1 MSIFTHPTTCAF
13 NQEGPCTC
21 GYQDFI
27 DECRAD
33 ENKEIIDQIMAEE
46 EQEETNETHERQDA
60 KERINL
66 VELINMHSL
75 LHRL

>member
-1 MSIFTHPTTCAF
+1 MSILTHATKCAL

-46 EQEETNETHERQDA
+46 EQDSFIQRALVDELLAHPENYSTTEEEYGA
-60 KERINL
+60 
-66 VELINMHSL
+66 
-75 LHRL
+75 

>member
-46 EQEETNETHERQDA
+46 EQDSFIQRALVDELLAHPENYSTTEEEYGA
-60 KERINL
+60 
-66 VELINMHSL
+66 
-75 LHRL
+75 

>member
-1 MSIFTHPTTCAF
+1 MMMSILIHTTTCAF

-46 EQEETNETHERQDA
+46 EQDSFIQRALVDELLAHPENYSTTEEEYGA
-60 KERINL
+60 
-66 VELINMHSL
+66 
-75 LHRL
+75 

>member
-1 MSIFTHPTTCAF
+1 MSIFTHSTTCAF

-46 EQEETNETHERQDA
+46 EQDSFIQRALVDELLAHPENYSTTEEEYGA
-60 KERINL
+60 
-66 VELINMHSL
+66 
-75 LHRL
+75 

>member
-1 MSIFTHPTTCAF
+1 MMMSIFTHSTTCAF
-13 NQEGPCTC
+13 NQESPCTC

-46 EQEETNETHERQDA
+46 EQDSFIQRALVDELLAHPENYSTTEEYC
-60 KERINL
+60 
-66 VELINMHSL
+66 
-75 LHRL
+75 

>member
-1 MSIFTHPTTCAF
+1 MSILIHTTTCAF

-46 EQEETNETHERQDA
+46 EQDSFIQRTLVDELLAHPENYSTTEEEYGA
-60 KERINL
+60 
-66 VELINMHSL
+66 
-75 LHRL
+75 

>member
-1 MSIFTHPTTCAF
+1 MMMSIFTHPTTCAF

-46 EQEETNETHERQDA
+46 EQDSFIQRALVDELLAHPENYSTTEEEYGA
-60 KERINL
+60 
-66 VELINMHSL
+66 
-75 LHRL
+75 

>member
-1 MSIFTHPTTCAF
+1 MMSILIHTTTCAF

-46 EQEETNETHERQDA
+46 EQDSFIQRALVDELLAHPENYSTTEEEYGA
-60 KERINL
+60 
-66 VELINMHSL
+66 
-75 LHRL
+75 

>member
-1 MSIFTHPTTCAF
+1 MSILIHTTTCAF

-46 EQEETNETHERQDA
+46 EQDSFIQRALVDELLAHPENYSTTEEEYGA
-60 KERINL
+60 
-66 VELINMHSL
+66 
-75 LHRL
+75 

>member
-1 MSIFTHPTTCAF
+1 MMSIFTHPTTCAF

-46 EQEETNETHERQDA
+46 EQDSFIQRALVDELLAHPENYSTTEEEYGA
-60 KERINL
+60 
-66 VELINMHSL
+66 
-75 LHRL
+75 

>member
-46 EQEETNETHERQDA
+46 EQDSFIQRALVDELLAHPENYSTTEEYC
-60 KERINL
+60 
-66 VELINMHSL
+66 
-75 LHRL
+75 

>member
-1 MSIFTHPTTCAF
+1 MSILTHATKCAF

-46 EQEETNETHERQDA
+46 EQDSFIQRALVDELLAHPENYSTTEEEYGA
-60 KERINL
+60 
-66 VELINMHSL
+66 
-75 LHRL
+75 

>member
-1 MSIFTHPTTCAF
+1 MSILTHATKCAL

-46 EQEETNETHERQDA
+46 EQDSFIQRALVDELLAHPENYSTTEEYC
-60 KERINL
+60 
-66 VELINMHSL
+66 
-75 LHRL
+75 

>member
-1 MSIFTHPTTCAF
+1 MMMSIFTHPTTCAF

-46 EQEETNETHERQDA
+46 EQDSFIQRALVDELLAHPENYSTTEEYC
-60 KERINL
+60 
-66 VELINMHSL
+66 
-75 LHRL
+75 